1 MIKRAAVNF
10 RPDDRSSLPLIGEL
24 TGLLGESGVDVI
36 FRKDTGIDEEFITS
50 RVADDADFIYNTD
63 MAVVVGGDGT
73 FLRTARLF
81 IDTGNPIFGI
91 NKGRLGFLTEFNP
104 EEYKKYLPGIL
115 RGDCVTGERL
125 VLEALHMRGGKQV
138 YGSCFINDAVISK
151 GGFSRAIGVEMEIDG
166 SFLNSYT
173 GDGLIIAT
181 ATGSTAYSL
190 SAGGPIITPAS
201 GDIFILNPICPHS
214 LSARPMVLPASSVL
228 KVKIISDFKNLSLTI
243 DGQEATQA
251 EGGDEVIF
259 RITDKKVRIVLHPEK
274 NYYAILKEKLN
285 WG

>member
-10 RPDDRSSLPLIGEL
+10 RPNDRSSLPLLKEL
-24 TGLLGESGVDVI
+24 TGFLEESGVSVS
-36 FRKDTGIDEEFITS
+36 FRNDTGIDEDFIS
-50 RVADDADFIYNTD
+50 RNIAEDPDFIYNTD
-63 MAVVVGGDGT
+63 MVIVVGGDGT

-81 IDTGNPIFGI
+81 IDTGKPIFGI

-104 EEYKKYLPGIL
+104 DEYKKFLPEIIG
-115 RGDCVTGERL
+115 GNFVTGERL
-125 VLEALHMRGGKQV
+125 VLEAVHMRGEKQV
-138 YGSCFINDAVISK
+138 YSSCFINDAVVSK
-151 GGFSRAIGVEMEIDG
+151 GGFSRAIGLEMDVDG
-166 SFLNSYT
+166 YFLNSYT

-190 SAGGPIITPAS
+190 SAGGPIITPSS
-201 GDIFILNPICPHS
+201 GNVFILNPICPHS

-228 KVKIISDFKNLSLTI
+228 KVRVISDFTNLSLTI
-243 DGQEATQA
+243 DGQEGTEV
-251 EGGDEVIF
+251 EGDDEVLF
-259 RITDKKVRIVLHPEK
+259 RKTDKKIRVVLHPEK

>member
-10 RPDDRSSLPLIGEL
+10 RPDDRSSLPLIEEL
-24 TGLLGESGVDVI
+24 TGLLEESGVDVI
-36 FRKDTGIDEEFITS
+36 FRKDTGIGEEFIT
-50 RVADDADFIYNTD
+50 RRIADDADFVYNTD

-81 IDTGNPIFGI
+81 INTGKPIFGI

-115 RGDCVTGERL
+115 GGDCVTGERL

-190 SAGGPIITPAS
+190 SAGGPIIPPAS

-228 KVKIISDFKNLSLTI
+228 KVRIVSDFKNLSLTI

-251 EGGDEVIF
+251 EGDDEVIF
-259 RITDKKVRIVLHPEK
+259 RITDKKVRVVLHPEK